1 MQESGQYLPRGAP
14 VLVEYLPLLSSGLAF
29 LVSSVSVAPQWPTL
43 PAPRAASNLH
53 SRIDEQIERVLP
65 AQPLYLRF
73 LLQCVVCAGASLRRH
88 QIHVSTLAAPGH
100 GIAFCCPP
108 GSKPHGKIASL
119 IPALLSTYEG
129 EVVLQLESLPLSSRQ
144 IQQQL
149 TIILSDAESVSSPQ
163 RECER
168 ERPWSLLG
176 RLWWSFT
183 QQASER
189 L

>member
-14 VLVEYLPLLSSGLAF
+14 VLVEYLPPLSSGLAF

-53 SRIDEQIERVLP
+53 SRIDKQIEYFQRSLSTCVFSCSVCGVRRRL
-65 AQPLYLRF
+65 ATTASDTRFYL
-73 LLQCVVCAGASLRRH
+73 GS
-88 QIHVSTLAAPGH
+88 PGH

>member
-53 SRIDEQIERVLP
+53 SRIDEQIEYFQRSLSTCVFSCSVWCAQAPRYDGIRYTFLSWQPGSRYCLLLP
-65 AQPLYLRF
+65 AGEQTAREDSIPDPGIVVYLRSRSRF
-73 LLQCVVCAGASLRRH
+73 AAGAE
-88 QIHVSTLAAPGH
+88 
-100 GIAFCCPP
+100 
-108 GSKPHGKIASL
+108 
-119 IPALLSTYEG
+119 LSP
-129 EVVLQLESLPLSSRQ
+129 PLSSRQ

-149 TIILSDAESVSSPQ
+149 TIILSDAESVSNP
-163 RECER
+163 ER
-168 ERPWSLLG
+168 ESPWSLLA